1 MPNGSWVVAEME
13 ETTPK
18 DFKWGVSAVPALTKD
33 GKKAITTFT
42 EQCWIPSEAK
52 NKDDAKA
59 FLKFIYSEEGAN
71 IMLKYNCVVPVNGIT
86 DKLTGVNKELYNVY
100 NDENVTAAIPDV
112 DMKKVLCFTAD
123 DINTGKTTA
132 EKWNSELVK
141 TWKTISEH
149 PVK

>member
-1 MPNGSWVVAEME
+1 
-13 ETTPK
+13 
-18 DFKWGVSAVPALTKD
+18 
-33 GKKAITTFT
+33 
-42 EQCWIPSEAK
+42 
-52 NKDDAKA
+52 
-59 FLKFIYSEEGAN
+59 
-71 IMLKYNCVVPVNGIT
+71 MLKYNCVVPVNGIT

-100 NDENVTAAIPDV
+100 NDDNVTAVIGAFAPFDSAAIPDV

>member
-1 MPNGSWVVAEME
+1 
-13 ETTPK
+13 
-18 DFKWGVSAVPALTKD
+18 
-33 GKKAITTFT
+33 
-42 EQCWIPSEAK
+42 
-52 NKDDAKA
+52 
-59 FLKFIYSEEGAN
+59 
-71 IMLKYNCVVPVNGIT
+71 MLKYNCVVPVNGIT

-100 NDENVTAAIPDV
+100 NDENVTAVTGAFAPFDSAAIPDV